1 MTVTGGSGIDDG
13 SFEAVV
19 AGNPIAVNNLNNPA
33 SPPPLPPP
41 DNDHPQQAGDGGG
54 IGNVDHAAAAN
65 DVEVAA
71 NNQRVAAALASV
83 RQLSA
88 SAMVIIDAT
97 SRALHAGIP
106 SPVVVTR
113 PRFKKSLHLF
123 DLPVEILDK
132 ICSYVGYKK
141 VAQIRVV
148 S

>member
-1 MTVTGGSGIDDG
+1 MTVTGCTSTEDG
-13 SFEAVV
+13 SFEVAAGSNSNNPHPLPSDNVGGNGGVV
-19 AGNPIAVNNLNNPA
+19 AVDAAEIDAESAN
-33 SPPPLPPP
+33 
-41 DNDHPQQAGDGGG
+41 QQ
-54 IGNVDHAAAAN
+54 
-65 DVEVAA
+65 
-71 NNQRVAAALASV
+71 QVAAALASI

-97 SRALHAGIP
+97 SKSLNAGIS
-106 SPVVVTR
+106 SPVVVTK

-148 S
+148 SVIYFR